1 MLYGSKIYKSFTDR
15 NTDLN
20 YAILGPMYIVINKK
34 ISVTASMNVYIY
46 IVSIRKCHKNSA
58 DEITK
63 NARQVLHG
71 EAKEALTGNLSTGN

>member
-1 MLYGSKIYKSFTDR
+1 
-15 NTDLN
+15 
-20 YAILGPMYIVINKK
+20 
-34 ISVTASMNVYIY
+34 MNVYIY

>member
-1 MLYGSKIYKSFTDR
+1 
-15 NTDLN
+15 
-20 YAILGPMYIVINKK
+20 
-34 ISVTASMNVYIY
+34 MNVYIY

-71 EAKEALTGNLSTGN
+71 EAKEAFLTGNLSTGNWKNMTDLAEWMSS